1 MKKLICA
8 LVVLAMA
15 VPVWADV
22 DITAGIVVD
31 VCDTNNA
38 TVTVTF
44 DASGESNNVRAYAVD
59 ITLEGDATIL
69 SATCADNGYYV
80 YPGSIDISSSGEV
93 DDWGSCV
100 CDSGYD
106 GTQGGVGTSG
116 VTVEMG
122 SLYEDGEPA
131 PADANTMVV
140 LEITGCGDVNVVVAL
155 NAIRGGCVMENP
167 DEAVSVN
174 LTGDS
179 CTLICAPPPPTYPPC
194 WDYLTQCH
202 GDSDGDGDV
211 DTVDWPDFRDGFGNS
226 YPGAGYKPCA
236 DYNRDGNIDTVD
248 WPEFRD
254 NFGKIPASDCT
265 PGDPYGIY

>member
-15 VPVWADV
+15 APVWADV
-22 DITAGIVVD
+22 NITAGIVVD

-59 ITLEGDATIL
+59 ITLEGDATIIG
-69 SATCADNGYYV
+69 ATCADNGYYV

-100 CDSGYD
+100 CDSSFD
-106 GTQGGVGTSG
+106 GTLGGVGTSG

-131 PADANTMVV
+131 PADANTLVV

-155 NAIRGGCVMENP
+155 NAIRGGVVMENP
-167 DEAVSVN
+167 DEAVTVN

-179 CTLICAPPPPTYPPC
+179 CTLICEVPPTYPAC

-202 GDSDGDGDV
+202 GDVDGSGLV
-211 DTVDWPDFRDGFGNS
+211 DTSDWPAFRDSFYKS
-226 YPGAGYKPCA
+226 YPDGAYNPCA
-236 DYNRDGNIDTVD
+236 DFNRDGIVDTSD

-254 NFGKIPASDCT
+254 NFYQSPPQDCT
-265 PGDPYGIY
+265 PGDPHGIYQ